1 MLLLLLLLAKPEFF
15 VVGSAVGDSWVG
27 MRFRRLNLRP
37 PRTSASLAAALV
49 LFFLG
54 GVLLVAQV
62 AYFSRAGSADS
73 PISRRVHR
81 GTSGDGGICQRW
93 QPTPHGHIPDSPIPR
108 VIHLVW
114 KSTQLF
120 DQPAE
125 LDAEWR
131 RKEPTFTRH
140 VVNDSECRELA
151 ARFPDLL
158 PRYDKL
164 PMNVMRADICRVL
177 AVYYLGGIYMDLD
190 VAWVRPLDHWLDLWV
205 PSGIVTGWETDE
217 HVCNWFFAARSL
229 HPCLKAVLELQTA
242 RAGTVS
248 DQSRFKD
255 AFRTNEAIVHEV
267 TGPAVFTLGIL
278 SSCPFQPIFSP
289 IGMNSVLIHH
299 LYGSQ
304 VWIKSSSYSS
314 WTRERSAVM
323 GRQDSHLDEYQ
334 RTPAN
339 ALFRPPDPADP
350 GLELAVIASSRP
362 LPSLTGHIFCPP
374 EHAVDGD
381 IETYAQTSQQQQSF
395 LELHLNHPLAIPWS
409 ASGNVTSSGTTN
421 LESGD
426 GGRSSATLASTLT
439 CLRFYARRDGNTH
452 TFFHLRISLLTDG
465 GVELFRSQEL
475 NTAELSI
482 SRVLTLSPTVAH
494 SALVRDGRGMDVGVS
509 VIRIQKLERGS
520 LGLAE
525 VQIYTDAACQ
535 TPRRLILR
543 DSRRF
548 SELSLEL
555 FERLT
560 TVEKSCQSM
569 ALLGSAFEKTFDGTQ
584 DNLWGV
590 CMTALQR
597 ASPCAVLS
605 LASLAGLSFEDAVA
619 NLSLGC
625 RVHVLT
631 QRQLPVSRSRMG
643 VVMEELW
650 VAPRRYVDEQ
660 RKRNASQLGSLKSI
674 RELFAA
680 FPPSSQRVS
689 LLRLDVGGDEWG
701 ILDELLDLI
710 SEGGVTVE
718 QLLLQLHL
726 WEPSE
731 ASVEE
736 RLGVLR
742 RLQQQF
748 IIVYYRVDRRE
759 TIRIP
764 FRAPGSIR
772 LTLLQRSIL
781 NSRSE

>member
-1 MLLLLLLLAKPEFF
+1 MLKHSHVARRPLCSIPLILAAVFFATFLIISLEF
-15 VVGSAVGDSWVG
+15 GLAPANDNNAQRSVGDSIASKQG
-27 MRFRRLNLRP
+27 SQQAGCRFSLGER
-37 PRTSASLAAALV
+37 ASTDRAHN
-49 LFFLG
+49 
-54 GVLLVAQV
+54 AQ
-62 AYFSRAGSADS
+62 A
-73 PISRRVHR
+73 
-81 GTSGDGGICQRW
+81 
-93 QPTPHGHIPDSPIPR
+93 PTSPIPR

-205 PSGIVTGWETDE
+205 PSGIVTGWETE
-217 HVCNWFFAARSL
+217 LHVCNWFFAARPL

-242 RAGTVS
+242 RSADL
-248 DQSRFKD
+248 DQKSFHET
-255 AFRTNEAIVHEV
+255 ASHNEAIVHDV

-278 SSCPFQPIFSP
+278 SSCPFRPTFTP
-289 IGMNSVLIHH
+289 TDMNSALIHH

-304 VWIKSSSYSS
+304 VWEGNPSYSS
-314 WTRERSAVM
+314 WIREGDRAIGPRSK
-323 GRQDSHLDEYQ
+323 RYERYQ
-334 RTPAN
+334 ATPADQ
-339 ALFRPPDPADP
+339 LLPSPSSTDP
-350 GLELAVIASSRP
+350 GLELRYVLQSSRFFSNEGIKY
-362 LPSLTGHIFCPP
+362 SLLRP
-374 EHAVDGD
+374 ELAVDGD
-381 IETYAQTSQQQQSF
+381 IETFSQTHF
-395 LELHLNHPLAIPWS
+395 FELLPFWEAALVETLDLQPPDT
-409 ASGNVTSSGTTN
+409 SGNVSSFEGTSSRLLTCIRVFGRRDYDTESLWRFRISVLDRERRSLYDSVVQNPFELSN
-421 LESGD
+421 LNVVTVAPSLTHPD
-426 GGRSSATLASTLT
+426 KHSTLSADS
-439 CLRFYARRDGNTH
+439 RK
-452 TFFHLRISLLTDG
+452 
-465 GVELFRSQEL
+465 
-475 NTAELSI
+475 AEI
-482 SRVLTLSPTVAH
+482 
-494 SALVRDGRGMDVGVS
+494 
-509 VIRIQKLERGS
+509 IRIEKVGRGS

-555 FERLT
+555 FERFT

-569 ALLGSAFEKTFDGTQ
+569 ALLGSAFERTFDGTQ

-701 ILDELLDLI
+701 ILDDLLDLI

-759 TIRIP
+759 TIRMP

-772 LTLLQRSIL
+772 LTLLHRSIA
-781 NSRSE
+781 NSLPSQRPTRLRSLIKAELLLPAKI